1 MARDPVARLG
11 RRRMLQGGLALTGL
25 GLVSGCGLVSLPGQR
40 PARPRRIGFLESGSN
55 PLALEAFREGLRDLG
70 YVEGQNFLIEFRD
83 AELHPERLPALAAEL
98 VGLPVE
104 ILVVS
109 NSIAAGPASQA
120 TTTIPIVVAGGNV
133 VSAGLVTNMARP
145 EGNITGV
152 TTNSAEA
159 IGKWIELLKETV
171 PTISRLGA
179 MLDLT
184 NPAAQTYLQRVQGAA
199 QSLQLQITPYDLRDL
214 DHLSAALSMVKAN
227 GADGLVV
234 VSGGVLGGGLN
245 PRIGGEVLKSR
256 LPAIAEIRFFAVNGG
271 LLAHGPNTIAL
282 ARRSASYVD
291 KILKGAKPADLPI
304 ELPTEF
310 SIVVNVKA
318 AQELGIT
325 VPQSVLQ
332 RATEIIQ

>member
-1 MARDPVARLG
+1 MERTALRYG
-11 RRRMLQGGLALTGL
+11 RRRILEGSLALASL
-25 GLVSGCGLVSLPGQR
+25 GLLSGCGLVPLPGHR
-40 PARPRRIGFLESGSN
+40 PAGPRRIGFLESGSN
-55 PLALEAFREGLRDLG
+55 PVALEPFREGLRDLG
-70 YVEGQNFLIEFRD
+70 YVEDRDVVIEVRD
-83 AELHPERLPALAAEL
+83 AELNPERLPALAAEL

-109 NSIAAGPASQA
+109 NGIAAGPASQA
-120 TTTIPIVVAGGNV
+120 TTTIPIVAAGGNV
-133 VSAGLVTNMARP
+133 VSTGLVTNMARP

-152 TTNSAEA
+152 ATNSFEA
-159 IGKWIELLKETV
+159 IGKWLELLKEAV
-171 PTISRLGA
+171 PSISRLAAVQDQRG
-179 MLDLT
+179 
-184 NPAAQTYLQRVQGAA
+184 PAAEANLQQVRRAA
-199 QSLQLQITPYDLRDL
+199 QSLQLQLTTYDLRDL
-214 DHLSAALSMVKAN
+214 DQLSAALSMVKAN

-234 VSGGVLGGGLN
+234 VSGGVLGGGMN

-256 LPAIAEIRFFAVNGG
+256 LPAVAETRFFAVNGG
-271 LLAHGPNTIAL
+271 LLAHGPNTVAL

-318 AQELGIT
+318 AQELGIA
-325 VPQSVLQ
+325 VPLSVLQ